1 MSDCRDQLYGW
12 RHADL
17 TRAAQQVSRALGVS
31 LELRISTLRGGDYYI
46 WRGERGA
53 EIIVQLNFRDEYG
66 EFEVPRFPAYPVL
79 LYASGLS
86 QLAYEVLGQLD
97 AVELLE
103 SRTPPAHV
111 ADSVQRA
118 T

>member
-1 MSDCRDQLYGW
+1 MNAYRDYLYGW

-17 TRAAQQVSRALGVS
+17 ARAAQQVSRTLAVR
-31 LELRISTLRGGDYYI
+31 LELRISPFRGGDYYT

-53 EIIVQLNFRDEYG
+53 EIIVQHNFRDEYG
-66 EFEVPRFPAYPVL
+66 EFEVQRFPAHPVL

-86 QLAYEVLGQLD
+86 EHAYEILGQLD

-103 SRTPPAHV
+103 SRTLPTRV
-111 ADSVQRA
+111 SGTLQGA